1 MQISFCSE
9 HISIELEDEEVYT
22 RLENENM
29 KLKDRLAIWSK
40 VIVAE
45 ENAATIAVVA
55 KYVPAVVPTAV
66 GAMRAEQ
73 TPSPG
78 HSHSLPTPAII
89 SHVNATSAK
98 FDNYQCNSI
107 LSWAKALQTAGTN
120 KSPRDIANEI
130 NKHDIQSPPVVMLM
144 QKFITI
150 FLYPM

>member
-78 HSHSLPTPAII
+78 HSHSLLTPAII
-89 SHVNATSAK
+89 SHGLCCSCDFQPLTV
-98 FDNYQCNSI
+98 
-107 LSWAKALQTAGTN
+107 W
-120 KSPRDIANEI
+120 R
-130 NKHDIQSPPVVMLM
+130 
-144 QKFITI
+144 
-150 FLYPM
+150 